1 MQLQHLLLTLVAI
14 SLLSACS
21 STPKDAPF
29 DSELVFD
36 SVPETSIN
44 ALESAEDDYAK
55 AERNQ
60 LGMFAPKHMQ
70 RAQQA
75 LQHAQQLETSTAS
88 EDDLAAHI
96 AHMHTALEQAKRVRT
111 SAEKTLSNVL
121 VKHRALETLG
131 TEYLLPKRYQAE
143 RLALLA
149 LLTSFEAGDT
159 TQVQQSVPDT
169 LQRLQVLERDVLLAS
184 AWQPAS
190 NALDKA
196 VRENA
201 QRYAPL
207 SLKRAQRRV
216 RDARIFINNNAH
228 DHEACNRTGNQARQA
243 ALSALATTRESK
255 RLSNLAPSAAEQYV
269 RDTNRQ
275 LASVAKV
282 LKDISLEGLSLEDQ
296 IIAIKQR
303 IQERERMLM
312 QGYEAKIKALSK
324 ERLKQ
329 N

>member
-1 MQLQHLLLTLVAI
+1 MQLRYVFLAI
-14 SLLSACS
+14 VLSSLLAACS

-36 SVPETSIN
+36 SVPQTSIN

-60 LGMFAPKHMQ
+60 LGMFAPQHMQ

-75 LQHAQQLETSTAS
+75 LQTAQQLETSAAS
-88 EDDLAAHI
+88 EDELATHI
-96 AHMHTALEQAKRVRT
+96 SRMHTALEQAKRVRT

-121 VKHRALETLG
+121 VKYHTLETLG
-131 TEYLLPKRYQAE
+131 GEYLLPKRYQAE
-143 RLALLA
+143 RLALLS
-149 LLTSFEAGDT
+149 LLKSFEAGET
-159 TQVQQSVPDT
+159 AKVQQSVPDT
-169 LQRLQVLERDVLLAS
+169 LQRLQTLERDILLAS

-201 QRYAPL
+201 KRYAPL
-207 SLKRAQRRV
+207 SLKRAQRMV
-216 RDARIFINNNAH
+216 RDARVFIHSNYYDH
-228 DHEACNRTGNQARQA
+228 DACKRMGDQARQA

-275 LASVAKV
+275 LKSVADV
-282 LKDISLEGLSLEDQ
+282 LKEVSLEGLTLEDQ

-303 IQERERMLM
+303 MQERERMLM
-312 QGYEAKIKALSK
+312 QKYEAKLKALSK
-324 ERLKQ
+324 EVIKK